1 MRATEARELFRQ
13 LTARYFAGATV
24 TFSNQSRVAKPRVP
38 LVTIT
43 PGIVR
48 RPTAANYSMTDD
60 EVVGHYLS
68 RITFQVDLFTHGAP
82 VVDDET
88 GETVAYEN
96 TAMDDML
103 SFADFLNSDY
113 AIRWCHV
120 NDVSILID
128 GDVQDLTG
136 VVNDTNYEYRA
147 RMSVLFYFTQK
158 AVGPTAVLKESSIQ
172 YPDGEGGYTPETPLE
187 TESPTNG
194 YETGAM
200 KKEEA
205 AIVEPEFEQTSSGG
219 GTEELAKETT
229 GYFTEVEIKEEK
241 ANE

>member
-60 EVVGHYLS
+60 EVVGHYLY

-88 GETVAYEN
+88 GETVAYVN

-194 YETGAM
+194 YETDAM

>member
-1 MRATEARELFRQ
+1 MRVTEARELFRQ
-13 LTARYFAGATV
+13 LTAKYFAGATV
-24 TFSNQSRVAKPRVP
+24 TFSNQSRAAKPRVP

-43 PGIVR
+43 PGPVR
-48 RPTAANYSMTDD
+48 RPTSANYCLTDD

-68 RITFQVDLFTHGAP
+68 RISFQVDLFTHGSP
-82 VVDDET
+82 IVDEET
-88 GETVAYEN
+88 GQTVAYEN

-113 AIRWCHV
+113 TVRWCHV
-120 NDVSILID
+120 KDVSILID

-147 RMSVLFYFTQK
+147 RMSVLLYFTQK
-158 AVGPTAVLKESSIQ
+158 TVGPAAVLAESSVQ
-172 YPDGEGGYTPETPLE
+172 YPDDEGNYTPEPPLE

-194 YETGAM
+194 YKTEAV

-205 AIVEPEFEQTSSGG
+205 AIVEPTFEETSSGG
-219 GTEELAKETT
+219 GTEELAKERT

-241 ANE
+241 ADE

>member
-1 MRATEARELFRQ
+1 M
-13 LTARYFAGATV
+13 
-24 TFSNQSRVAKPRVP
+24 
-38 LVTIT
+38 
-43 PGIVR
+43 
-48 RPTAANYSMTDD
+48 
-60 EVVGHYLS
+60 
-68 RITFQVDLFTHGAP
+68 
-82 VVDDET
+82 
-88 GETVAYEN
+88 
-96 TAMDDML
+96 
-103 SFADFLNSDY
+103 
-113 AIRWCHV
+113 
-120 NDVSILID
+120 SILID

-147 RMSVLFYFTQK
+147 RMSVLLYFTQK

-194 YETGAM
+194 YETDAM

-205 AIVEPEFEQTSSGG
+205 AIVEPEFEQTSSCG